1 MDNPVRILILEDTA
15 TDAELAQREITKAL
29 KNCQFLRVETQHD
42 FLKALETFNPDVILS
57 DYNMPSFNGLK
68 ALELAIKYSPLSPL
82 IIWTGSLSEDVA
94 VECMRAGANN
104 YIIKENIK
112 RLGPAV
118 THALEERR
126 LLVARNTAEERL
138 RSSENRY
145 RALFENTPVAI
156 WEEDFS
162 AVKKYLDAL
171 KQKGVTDFRSYFSAN
186 PHEQAYCTNLI
197 KLSDV
202 NRAALNLFEATSKE
216 ALFKS
221 TKEAPS
227 KGEQDNNLED
237 FIAIAAGRTS
247 NTWEG
252 ADETLTGKPLEISLT
267 WSVVPGYEED
277 YSKVIVTTIDITERK
292 QADEK
297 LRESEE
303 RFRQLAGN
311 IQEVF
316 WMTDVKT
323 GEELYISPAYEKI
336 WGRPVEDILRN
347 SNLFLESI
355 MQEDRDKVVSDLEAQ
370 RNGIA
375 TETEYRI
382 RRPDGVVRW
391 IWDRAFPIFDASGK
405 VIRLAGIAADI
416 TERQQSEE
424 ALRQSQESYRLLLND
439 APVGVVVHIEG
450 KMVFANQTAAKI
462 VKAASA
468 QDLIGLPV
476 MDFVHPDERS
486 QTIETL
492 KRMLKGEKNLYPRE
506 EKFICLDGST
516 TYVEVRATTITYM
529 GKPAVQVVV
538 QDITERKQAEKEI
551 QRHLAELE
559 ALYENGLAVGQLLE
573 PREIG
578 ERIINTF
585 NRHLSWHHVTIR
597 LLKGDSNDEME
608 LVAYSLPDLKESE
621 RQRVEQNFITQVS
634 KVGQGMSGWVIQ
646 TGKSIRTG
654 NVHEY
659 PQYVEVYKGIRS
671 GLYMPLTLGKFVI
684 GVISIESEE
693 ADAFSAQDERLLA
706 TLANQAAVAFE
717 NARLYQSIQQELN
730 ERRRIE
736 KELRSS
742 ETHYRELSDSIT
754 DIFFELDQNMRY
766 THWNKTA
773 ELVTGLSEKEAI
785 GKTMQDIFG
794 DSEEQKRIGSIYE
807 NVLNTHT
814 PKTFETISHINHES
828 RSFEINAYPSTRGVA
843 VVAKDVTERRR
854 LEFLQ
859 QKRFELMEFSAHN
872 TLSDLMRR
880 TIDEICDLTKSEIG
894 FFHLMDDNQNTISLQ
909 VWSTQTLKLFKMPE
923 DAEKHNSVDQ
933 AGVWAEAV
941 IQRRPIIHNDFESI
955 ENQKGMPQ
963 EHIRISREMM
973 IPVIRNEKV
982 LALIGIA
989 NKIQDY
995 TARDLEM
1002 TLQLADYAWDITE
1015 RKRMQAALAE
1025 ERNQLAQRVEE
1036 RTAEIIK
1043 ANTNLARALRVKDE
1057 FLANM
1062 SHELRTPLNAILGL
1076 SESLIEQIA
1085 GPLNE
1090 KQNKYITTIS
1100 ESGHH
1105 LLSLIN
1111 DILDLAKIEAGQ
1123 IALDFNKVD
1132 INSVCQASLRMVKQL
1147 AQKKDQEIV
1156 LQIDQNIG
1164 LIWADE
1170 RRLKQMIVNLLSNA
1184 VKFTPEHG
1192 MLGLDIDLYRDL
1204 NRVEIS
1210 VWDKGIGIN
1219 KDDLARLFQPF
1230 VQLDSGLARETN
1242 GTGLGLAL
1250 VSQMARLHG
1259 GSVSVTSDPG
1269 KGSRFTIV
1277 LPWEPVTTQDPITR
1291 LRNTGALR
1299 LMDNGLGNKKKILL
1313 IDDTVEVIMVIVDYL
1328 EMAGYEVTTARD
1340 GMEGIDKARLTRPD
1354 LILMDVQMP
1363 GLDGI
1368 EATKRLRMDPTFK
1381 DVPIV
1386 ALTAL
1391 AMPHDRERCIEA
1403 GMNEYMSKPI
1413 NLRALVNIIQKCLSV
1428 E

>member
-1 MDNPVRILILEDTA
+1 MTNPARILIVEDTA
-15 TDAELAQREITKAL
+15 ADAELAQREISKAI
-29 KNCQFLRVETQHD
+29 KNCQFLRVTTQSD
-42 FLKALETFNPDVILS
+42 FLNALETFNPDVILS
-57 DYNMPSFNGLK
+57 DFSMPHFNGMK
-68 ALELAIKYSPLSPL
+68 ALELALKHSPLTPL

-104 YIIKENIK
+104 YIIKDDIK

-118 THALEERR
+118 LHALEERR
-126 LLVARNTAEERL
+126 LLVDQKDAEEKL

-162 AVKKYLDAL
+162 AVKNYLDAL
-171 KQKGVTDFRSYFSAN
+171 KQQGITDFRAYFASN
-186 PHEQAYCTNLI
+186 PQELIYCTNLI
-197 KLSDV
+197 RVSDV
-202 NRAALNLFEATSKE
+202 NNAAVSLYEATNKE
-216 ALFKS
+216 ELLES
-221 TKEAPS
+221 TRESLS
-227 KGEQDNNLED
+227 KGEQENNLED
-237 FIAIAAGRTS
+237 FIAITDGRTS
-247 NTWEG
+247 NAWEG
-252 ADETLTGKPLEISLT
+252 ADETVTGKPIEISLT

-277 YSKVIVTTIDITERK
+277 YSKVIVTTVDITERK
-292 QADEK
+292 QANK
-297 LRESEE
+297 QLRASEE

-316 WMTDVKT
+316 WMTDAQT
-323 GEELYISPAYEKI
+323 NEELYISPAYEKI
-336 WGRPVEDILRN
+336 WGRSVEELLRN
-347 SNLFLESI
+347 SNIFLKSI
-355 MQEDRDKVVSDLEAQ
+355 LPEDRPKVQKDLQAQ
-370 RNGIA
+370 RNGEA

-382 RRPDGVVRW
+382 LRPDGSVRW
-391 IWDRAFPIFDASGK
+391 IWDRAFPIFDDSGK
-405 VIRLAGIAADI
+405 VVRLAGIAVDI
-416 TERQQSEE
+416 TERQQAEE
-424 ALRQSQESYRLLLND
+424 ALHQSQEGYRLLITA
-439 APVGVVVHIEG
+439 APVGVVVHVDG
-450 KMVFANQTAAKI
+450 KMVFANETAARI
-462 VKAASA
+462 VKANSFH
-468 QDLIGLPV
+468 DLIGLPV
-476 MDFVHPDERS
+476 MDFVHPDERL
-486 QTIETL
+486 QTIEIL
-492 KRMLKGEKNLYPRE
+492 KRMLKGEQNLYPRE
-506 EKFICLDGST
+506 EKFICLDGSVVN
-516 TYVEVRATTITYM
+516 VEVSATAIKYM

-538 QDITERKQAEKEI
+538 QDITERKRAEKDI

-573 PREIG
+573 PGEIG

-597 LLKGDSNDEME
+597 LLKGDSDELE
-608 LVAYSLPDLKESE
+608 LVAYSLPDLKEAE
-621 RQRVEQNFITQVS
+621 RQRVEQNFIKQIS

-646 TGKSIRTG
+646 IGKSVRTG
-654 NVHEY
+654 NVHAY
-659 PQYVEVYKGIRS
+659 PQYVEVYKGIQS

-693 ADAFSAQDERLLA
+693 ADAFSMQDERLLA

-717 NARLYQSIQQELN
+717 NARLYQSIQQELI
-730 ERRRIE
+730 ERRRME
-736 KELRSS
+736 KELRTS

-754 DIFFELDQNMRY
+754 DIFFELDQNMLY
-766 THWNKTA
+766 THWNKASEVFTGVA
-773 ELVTGLSEKEAI
+773 EKDAI
-785 GKTMQDIFG
+785 GKTMHDIFG
-794 DSEEQKRIGSIYE
+794 DSEEQKRIGSIYK

-814 PKTFETISHINHES
+814 PTTFETVFVLNNEKN
-828 RSFEINAYPSTRGVA
+828 SFEVNAYPSTRGVA
-843 VVAKDVTERRR
+843 VVAKNITERKR
-854 LEFLQ
+854 LEWLQ

-872 TLSDLMRR
+872 TLYDLMRK
-880 TIDEICDLTKSEIG
+880 TMDEICELTASEIG
-894 FFHLMDDNQNTISLQ
+894 FFHLMEDDQNAISMQ
-909 VWSTQTLKLFKMPE
+909 VCSTHTLKIFNLPE
-923 DAEKHNSVDQ
+923 DERKHSSVDQ

-941 IQRRPIIHNDFESI
+941 RQRRAIIHNGFESVK
-955 ENQKGMPQ
+955 NQKGMPE
-963 EHIRISREMM
+963 EHIRISREMV
-973 IPVIRNEKV
+973 IPVIRNEKI
-982 LALIGIA
+982 LAVIGVA
-989 NKIQDY
+989 NKMKDY
-995 TARDLEM
+995 ILLDLEM
-1002 TLQLADYAWDITE
+1002 TSRLADYAWDITE
-1015 RKRMQAALAE
+1015 RKRMQAALAD
-1025 ERNQLAQRVEE
+1025 ERNQLVQRVEE
-1036 RTAEIIK
+1036 RTAEIVK
-1043 ANTNLARALRVKDE
+1043 ANLNLARALRVKDE

-1123 IALDFNKVD
+1123 IALEFNRVD
-1132 INSVCQASLRMVKQL
+1132 VNSVCQASLRMVKQL
-1147 AQKKDQEIV
+1147 AQKKSQEIV

-1192 MLGLDIDLYRDL
+1192 TLGLDIDLYRDL

-1210 VWDKGIGIN
+1210 VWDKGIGIS

-1230 VQLDSGLARETN
+1230 VQLDSGLARETT
-1242 GTGLGLAL
+1242 GTGLGLVL

-1259 GSVSVTSDPG
+1259 GSVSVASEPG
-1269 KGSRFTIV
+1269 QGSRFTIV
-1277 LPWEPVTTQDPITR
+1277 LPWEPAVAQDSITR
-1291 LRNTGALR
+1291 LRNTGTLR

-1313 IDDTVEVIMVIVDYL
+1313 IDDTIEVIMVIVDYL

-1340 GMEGIDKARLTRPD
+1340 GMEGIEKARLIQPD

-1368 EATKRLRMDPTFK
+1368 EATKKLRADPHFK

-1391 AMPHDRERCIEA
+1391 AMPNDRERCIEA
-1403 GMNEYMSKPI
+1403 GMNDYMSKPV
-1413 NLRALVNIIQKCLSV
+1413 NLRALVNIIQKCLSAG
-1428 E
+1428 